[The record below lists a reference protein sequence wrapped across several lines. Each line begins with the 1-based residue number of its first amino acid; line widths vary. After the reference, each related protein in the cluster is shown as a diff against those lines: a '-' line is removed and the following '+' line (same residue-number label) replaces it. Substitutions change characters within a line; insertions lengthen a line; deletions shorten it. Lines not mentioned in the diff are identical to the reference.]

1 MKRWNLCQK
10 ITSEFWSRWS
20 LEYLQ
25 LLQKRNKWKR
35 NSENIKVGHVVLVKD
50 DELFVRTWPMAVFV
64 AMHPGP
70 DGLIRAVTIRTNKGT
85 YKRPICELV
94 PLLDSSEESR
104 QSIPPR
110 VDVQATP

>member
-1 MKRWNLCQK
+1 
-10 ITSEFWSRWS
+10 
-20 LEYLQ
+20 
-25 LLQKRNKWKR
+25 
-35 NSENIKVGHVVLVKD
+35 
-50 DELFVRTWPMAVFV
+50 MAVFV